1 MQCWNILP
9 TLILYLIFILFFGMT
24 LLQDIQNQYELAAVK
39 KTLMHMKAEPKERMS
54 HLWQELLVCG
64 SSPALFSLSW
74 RIGSD

>member
-1 MQCWNILP
+1 
-9 TLILYLIFILFFGMT
+9 MT